1 MEAAVTQKR
10 DVILVA
16 EDNLDDMEMIREAF
30 AEAVGDGGYEL
41 LLASNGEEALEILL
55 QRSLP
60 SGRDEG
66 PLPSLVM
73 LDLDMP
79 RMNGVDVIKAI
90 RSTRRLRRVPVLVL
104 STSTA
109 FPDIDRCYCAGANSY
124 LVKPHTISELADL
137 LKTTLAYWFGVAR
150 QPSKSRGDCN
160 GQ

>member
-1 MEAAVTQKR
+1 METVVTQKR

-16 EDNLDDMEMIREAF
+16 EDNPDDREMISEAF
-30 AEAVGDGGYEL
+30 EEAVDGDGYEL
-41 LLASNGEEALEILL
+41 LLAQDGEEALNVLL

-66 PLPSLVM
+66 PLPSLVL

-79 RMNGVDVIKAI
+79 RMTGVDVIKSM
-90 RSTRRLRRVPVLVL
+90 RSTRRLRRVPVIVL

-109 FPDIDRCYCAGANSY
+109 LPDIDRCYCAGANSY

-137 LKTTLAYWFGVAR
+137 LKATLDYWFGVAR